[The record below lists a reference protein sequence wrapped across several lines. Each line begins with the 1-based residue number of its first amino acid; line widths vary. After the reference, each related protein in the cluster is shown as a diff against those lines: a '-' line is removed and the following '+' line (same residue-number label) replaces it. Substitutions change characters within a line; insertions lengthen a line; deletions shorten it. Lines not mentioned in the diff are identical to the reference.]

1 VLRFRFILA
10 KDRFIILIPKK
21 SEEEMAWQKTP
32 TKADKLL
39 GKKIEELRKKKVVS
53 LPQLGKKVNEPYQQ
67 IERYEKGVRL
77 AVDKLEAIAEALG
90 EPIPKRII
98 RRIVFARKLEAET
111 NIEQEELLALYESLF
126 DEDMEE

>member
-1 VLRFRFILA
+1 
-10 KDRFIILIPKK
+10 
-21 SEEEMAWQKTP
+21 MAWQKTP